1 MMNRVLCAL
10 LLLLSL
16 LPLRGFAGS
25 DPSVEE
31 VLTGANPSLTPQEQA
46 GLAYGEQ
53 SATTGTAPVAGAN
66 GFITFPYG
74 VNQISIV
81 CAPLH
86 VCDVALQPGE
96 QVNSVNVGDNVRW
109 SIEPALTGSGAEE
122 VQHVII
128 KPREVGLETSLVVA
142 TNRRA
147 YYLRLRSHKTR
158 YMPQV
163 AFSYPE
169 DSAMK
174 FDLLK
179 ARQQR
184 EVKEKTIPNTTDYLP
199 KLSFDYDVS
208 GQAAWKPVRVYNDGA
223 RTFIEMPPS
232 IAQTEA
238 PILLLVRK
246 EGGLFTEAEEVLV
259 NYSLQGSRYIVDT
272 IFEKAV
278 LVAGVGSN
286 QDRVTIQRR
295 K

>member
-1 MMNRVLCAL
+1 MRNIVLCL
-10 LLLLSL
+10 VLVL
-16 LPLRGFAGS
+16 LPLQTTAGS

-31 VLTGANPSLTPQEQA
+31 VLSGSNPALTPQEQA

-53 SATTGTAPVAGAN
+53 GTTSGSAPVAGAN

-96 QVNSVNVGDNVRW
+96 HVNSVNVGDNVRW

-174 FDLLK
+174 FEVLK

-184 EVKEKTIPNTTDYLP
+184 EIKEKTIPQTNDYLP
-199 KLSFDYDVS
+199 KLSFEYDVA
-208 GQAAWKPVRVYNDGA
+208 GHAAWKPVRVYNDGA
-223 RTFIEMPPS
+223 RTVIEMPPS

-238 PILLLVRK
+238 PILLIVRK
-246 EGGLFTEAEEVLV
+246 DGGLFTEAEEVMV
-259 NYSLQGSRYIVDT
+259 NYSLQGGRYIVDT
-272 IFEKAV
+272 VFEKAV

>member
-1 MMNRVLCAL
+1 MLNPVRCAL
-10 LLLLSL
+10 VIVLLF
-16 LPLRGFAGS
+16 PLRALAGS
-25 DPSVEE
+25 DPTVED
-31 VLTGANPSLTPQEQA
+31 VLTGANPALTPQEQA
-46 GLAYGEQ
+46 GLSYGEQ
-53 SATTGTAPVAGAN
+53 NATAGSAPVAGAH
-66 GFITFPYG
+66 GVITFPYG

-109 SIEPALTGSGAEE
+109 SIEPALTGSGADE

-128 KPREVGLETSLVVA
+128 KPREVGLDTSVVVA

-169 DSAMK
+169 DAAVK

-184 EVKEKTIPNTTDYLP
+184 EVKEKTIPQTTDYLP
-199 KLSFDYDVS
+199 KLSFEYDVS

-223 RTFIEMPPS
+223 RTVIEMPPS
-232 IAQTEA
+232 ITQIEA

-259 NYSLQGSRYIVDT
+259 NYSLQGHRYIVDT

-278 LVAGVGSN
+278 LVAGVGSH

-295 K
+295 H

>member
-1 MMNRVLCAL
+1 MMRNTVLCVVL
-10 LLLLSL
+10 VL
-16 LPLRGFAGS
+16 LPLRAFAVS

-31 VLTGANPSLTPQEQA
+31 VLTGSNPSLTPQEQA
-46 GLAYGEQ
+46 GLAYGEHG
-53 SATTGTAPVAGAN
+53 TTSGSAPVAGAN

-169 DSAMK
+169 DSAVK
-174 FDLLK
+174 FEILK

-184 EVKEKTIPNTTDYLP
+184 EIKEKTIPQTSDYLP
-199 KLSFDYDVS
+199 KLSFEYDVA

-223 RTFIEMPPS
+223 RTVIEMPPS

-238 PILLLVRK
+238 PILLIVRK
-246 EGGLFTEAEEVLV
+246 EGGLFTDAEEVMV
-259 NYSLQGSRYIVDT
+259 NYSLHDRRYIVDT
-272 IFEKAV
+272 VFEKAV

>member
-1 MMNRVLCAL
+1 
-10 LLLLSL
+10 S
-16 LPLRGFAGS
+16 
-25 DPSVEE
+25 
-31 VLTGANPSLTPQEQA
+31 
-46 GLAYGEQ
+46 YGEQ
-53 SATTGTAPVAGAN
+53 GTSAGSAPVAGAN

-96 QVNSVNVGDNVRW
+96 HVNSVNVGDNVRW
-109 SIEPALTGSGAEE
+109 SIEPALTGTGAEE

-128 KPREVGLETSLVVA
+128 KPREVGLDTSLVVA

-147 YYLRLRSHKTR
+147 YYLRLRSHRTR

-169 DSAMK
+169 DSAVK

-179 ARQQR
+179 ARQTR
-184 EVKEKTIPNTTDYLP
+184 EVKEKTIPQTSDYLP
-199 KLSFDYDVS
+199 KLSFEYDVA
-208 GQAAWKPVRVYNDGA
+208 GHAAWKPVRVYNDGA
-223 RTFIEMPPS
+223 RTVIEMPPS
-232 IAQTEA
+232 MAQTEA
-238 PILLLVRK
+238 PILLIVRK
-246 EGGLFTEAEEVLV
+246 DGGLFTEAEEVMV
-259 NYSLQGSRYIVDT
+259 NYSLQGGRYIVDT

-278 LVAGVGSN
+278 LVAGVGSH

>member
-1 MMNRVLCAL
+1 MRTIVLCL
-10 LLLLSL
+10 VLVL
-16 LPLRGFAGS
+16 LPLYATAGS
-25 DPSVEE
+25 DPSVED
-31 VLTGANPSLTPQEQA
+31 VLSGSNPALTPQEQA

-53 SATTGTAPVAGAN
+53 GTTAGSAPVAGAN

-122 VQHVII
+122 TQHVII

-169 DSAMK
+169 DSAVK
-174 FDLLK
+174 FEMLK

-184 EVKEKTIPNTTDYLP
+184 EIKEKTIPQTSDYLP
-199 KLSFDYDVS
+199 KLSFEYDVA

-223 RTFIEMPPS
+223 RTVIEMPPS

-238 PILLLVRK
+238 PILLIVRK
-246 EGGLFTEAEEVLV
+246 EGGLFTDAEEVLV
-259 NYSLQGSRYIVDT
+259 NYSLQDRRYIVDT
-272 IFEKAV
+272 VFEKAV
-278 LVAGVGSN
+278 LVAGVGSH
-286 QDRVTIQRR
+286 QDRVMIQRR

>member
-1 MMNRVLCAL
+1 MMRNTVLYVL
-10 LLLLSL
+10 LTLL
-16 LPLRGFAGS
+16 LPLSATAGS
-25 DPSVEE
+25 DPSVED
-31 VLTGANPSLTPQEQA
+31 VLTGSNPSLTPQEQA
-46 GLAYGEQ
+46 GLAQGEQ
-53 SATTGTAPVAGAN
+53 GTISASAPVAGAN

-96 QVNSVNVGDNVRW
+96 HVNSVNVGDNVRW

-163 AFSYPE
+163 AFSYHE
-169 DSAMK
+169 DSAVK
-174 FDLLK
+174 FEMLK

-184 EVKEKTIPNTTDYLP
+184 EIKEKTIPQTSDYLP
-199 KLSFDYDVS
+199 KLSFEYDVA
-208 GQAAWKPVRVYNDGA
+208 GHAAWKPVRVYNDGA
-223 RTFIEMPPS
+223 RTVIEMPPS

-238 PILLLVRK
+238 PILLIVRK
-246 EGGLFTEAEEVLV
+246 EGGLFTDAEEVMV
-259 NYSLQGSRYIVDT
+259 NYSLQDRRYIVDT
-272 IFEKAV
+272 VFEKAV
-278 LVAGVGSN
+278 LVAGVGSH

>member
-1 MMNRVLCAL
+1 MRTIVLCL
-10 LLLLSL
+10 VLVL
-16 LPLRGFAGS
+16 LPLYATAGS

-31 VLTGANPSLTPQEQA
+31 VLTGANPALTPQEQA
-46 GLAYGEQ
+46 GLTYGEQ
-53 SATTGTAPVAGAN
+53 GTTSASAPVAGAN

-169 DSAMK
+169 DSAVK
-174 FDLLK
+174 FEVLK

-184 EVKEKTIPNTTDYLP
+184 EIKEKTIPQTSDYLP
-199 KLSFDYDVS
+199 KLSFEYDVS

-223 RTFIEMPPS
+223 RTVIEMPPS

-259 NYSLQGSRYIVDT
+259 NYSLQGHRYIVDT

-295 K
+295 H

>member
-1 MMNRVLCAL
+1 MRNTILCAVL
-10 LLLLSL
+10 TLL
-16 LPLRGFAGS
+16 LPLSALAHG
-25 DPSVEE
+25 DDD
-31 VLTGANPSLTPQEQA
+31 VLTGSNPALTPQEQT
-46 GLAYGEQ
+46 GLAHSEQ
-53 SATTGTAPVAGAN
+53 EMMLGSAPIGGTN
-66 GFITFPYG
+66 GFLTFPYG
-74 VNQISIV
+74 TNQVSIV
-81 CAPLH
+81 CAPFH

-96 QVNSVNVGDNVRW
+96 QINSVNVGDSVRW

-142 TNRRA
+142 TTRRA

-169 DSAMK
+169 DSAAK
-174 FDLLK
+174 FTHMNT
-179 ARQQR
+179 RQQR
-184 EVKEKTIPNTTDYLP
+184 EIKEKTIPHTTDYLP
-199 KLSFDYDVS
+199 KLSFDYDVE

-223 RTFIEMPPS
+223 RTVIEMPPS

-238 PILLLVRK
+238 PILLIVRK
-246 EGGLFTEAEEVLV
+246 EGGLFTEAEEVMV
-259 NYSLQGSRYIVDT
+259 NYQLQGSRYVVDT
-272 IFEKAV
+272 VFQKAV

>member
-1 MMNRVLCAL
+1 MRTIVPCLMLTL
-10 LLLLSL
+10 L
-16 LPLRGFAGS
+16 LPLSVRAVS
-25 DPSVEE
+25 APSVEE
-31 VLTGANPSLTPQEQA
+31 VLTGSNPALTPQEQA
-46 GLAYGEQ
+46 GLTYGEQ
-53 SATTGTAPVAGAN
+53 GTATGSAPVAGAN

-169 DSAMK
+169 DSAVK
-174 FDLLK
+174 FEMLK

-184 EVKEKTIPNTTDYLP
+184 EIKEKTIPQTSDYLP
-199 KLSFDYDVS
+199 KLSFEYDVAGHAS
-208 GQAAWKPVRVYNDGA
+208 WKPVRVYNDGA
-223 RTFIEMPPS
+223 RTIIEMPPS

-238 PILLLVRK
+238 PILLIVRK
-246 EGGLFTEAEEVLV
+246 EGGLFTDAEEVMV
-259 NYSLQGSRYIVDT
+259 NYSLRDRRYIVDT
-272 IFEKAV
+272 VFEKAV

>member
-16 LPLRGFAGS
+16 LPFRVLAAS
-25 DPSVEE
+25 DPTVED
-31 VLTGANPSLTPQEQA
+31 VLTGANPSLTPQEQV
-46 GLAYGEQ
+46 GLTYGEQ
-53 SATTGTAPVAGAN
+53 NATTGSAPVAGAN
-66 GFITFPYG
+66 GLITFPYG

-109 SIEPALTGSGAEE
+109 SIEPALTGSGTDE

-128 KPREVGLETSLVVA
+128 KPREVGLDTSLVVA

-169 DSAMK
+169 DAAVK
-174 FDLLK
+174 FDLLR

-184 EVKEKTIPNTTDYLP
+184 EVREKTIPQTTDYLP
-199 KLSFDYDVS
+199 KLSFEYDVS

-223 RTFIEMPPS
+223 RTVIEMPPS
-232 IAQTEA
+232 ITQTEA

-246 EGGLFTEAEEVLV
+246 DGGLFTEAEEVLV
-259 NYSLQGSRYIVDT
+259 NYSLQGHRYIVDT

-278 LVAGVGSN
+278 LVAGVGSH

-295 K
+295 H

>member
-1 MMNRVLCAL
+1 MKNVVLCTL

-16 LPLRGFAGS
+16 LPLRVFAGS

-31 VLTGANPSLTPQEQA
+31 VLSGSSPSLTPQEQV
-46 GLAYGEQ
+46 GLSYGEQ
-53 SATTGTAPVAGAN
+53 SATTGTAPLAGAN
-66 GFITFPYG
+66 GVIIFPYG

-223 RTFIEMPPS
+223 RTVIEMPPS

>member
-1 MMNRVLCAL
+1 MRTTILCAVLTL
-10 LLLLSL
+10 LGPLSAL
-16 LPLRGFAGS
+16 ALG
-25 DPSVEE
+25 DPIADE
-31 VLTGANPSLTPQEQA
+31 VLTGSNPSLTPQEQA
-46 GLAYGEQ
+46 GLSYGEQ
-53 SATTGTAPVAGAN
+53 GAAVGSGPVAGAN

-96 QVNSVNVGDNVRW
+96 HVNSVNVGDNVRW
-109 SIEPALTGSGAEE
+109 SIEPALTGSGAGET
-122 VQHVII
+122 QHVII

-147 YYLRLRSHKTR
+147 YYLRLRSHRTR

-174 FDLLK
+174 FDILK

-199 KLSFDYDVS
+199 KLSFEYDVS
-208 GQAAWKPVRVYNDGA
+208 GQATWKPVRIYNDGA
-223 RTFIEMPPS
+223 RTVIEMPPS
-232 IAQTEA
+232 MAQTEA
-238 PILLLVRK
+238 PILLIVRK
-246 EGGLFTEAEEVLV
+246 EGGLFTDAEEVMV

-272 IFEKAV
+272 VFEKAV

>member
-1 MMNRVLCAL
+1 MMNIMICAL
-10 LLLLSL
+10 LVLW
-16 LPLRGFAGS
+16 LPLRAWAGS
-25 DPSVEE
+25 DPSVDE

-46 GLAYGEQ
+46 GLTYGEQ
-53 SATTGTAPVAGAN
+53 SATTGTAPVAGAH
-66 GFITFPYG
+66 GVITFPYG

-109 SIEPALTGSGAEE
+109 SIEPALTGSGADE

-128 KPREVGLETSLVVA
+128 KPREVGLDTSLVVA

-169 DSAMK
+169 DAAVK

-184 EVKEKTIPNTTDYLP
+184 EVKEKTIPQTTDYLP

-223 RTFIEMPPS
+223 RTVIEMPPS
-232 IAQTEA
+232 ITQTEA

-259 NYSLQGSRYIVDT
+259 NYSLQGHRYIVDT

-278 LVAGVGSN
+278 LVAGVGSH

-295 K
+295 H

>member
-1 MMNRVLCAL
+1 MLNTILCAVFTL
-10 LLLLSL
+10 L
-16 LPLRGFAGS
+16 LPLSALAHG
-25 DPSVEE
+25 DDD
-31 VLTGANPSLTPQEQA
+31 VLTGLNPALTPQEQT
-46 GLAYGEQ
+46 GLAHSEQ
-53 SATTGTAPVAGAN
+53 EMALGSAPIGGTN

-74 VNQISIV
+74 TNQVSIV
-81 CAPLH
+81 CAPFH

-96 QVNSVNVGDNVRW
+96 QINSVNVGDSVRW

-142 TNRRA
+142 TTRRA

-169 DSAMK
+169 DSAAK
-174 FDLLK
+174 FTHLRT
-179 ARQQR
+179 RQQR
-184 EVKEKTIPNTTDYLP
+184 DIKEKTIPHTTDYLP
-199 KLSFDYDVS
+199 KLSFDYDVE

-223 RTFIEMPPS
+223 RTVIEMPPS
-232 IAQTEA
+232 MTQTEA
-238 PILLLVRK
+238 PILLIVRK
-246 EGGLFTEAEEVLV
+246 EGGLFTEAEEVMV
-259 NYSLQGSRYIVDT
+259 NYQLQGSRYVVDT
-272 IFEKAV
+272 VFQKAV

>member
-1 MMNRVLCAL
+1 MRTIVLCL
-10 LLLLSL
+10 VLVL
-16 LPLRGFAGS
+16 LPLRATAGS

-31 VLTGANPSLTPQEQA
+31 VLSGSNPALTPQEQA
-46 GLAYGEQ
+46 GLSYGEQ
-53 SATTGTAPVAGAN
+53 SATSGSAPVAGAN

-96 QVNSVNVGDNVRW
+96 QVNSVNVGDDVRW
-109 SIEPALTGSGAEE
+109 SIEPVLTGSGVEE
-122 VQHVII
+122 TQHVII

-147 YYLRLRSHKTR
+147 YYLRLRSHRTR

-169 DSAMK
+169 DSAVK
-174 FDLLK
+174 FEVLK

-184 EVKEKTIPNTTDYLP
+184 EIKEKTIPQTSDYLP
-199 KLSFDYDVS
+199 KLSFEYDVA
-208 GQAAWKPVRVYNDGA
+208 GQASWKPVRVYNDGA
-223 RTFIEMPPS
+223 RTVIEMPPS

-238 PILLLVRK
+238 PILLIVRK
-246 EGGLFTEAEEVLV
+246 EGGLFTDAEEVMV
-259 NYSLQGSRYIVDT
+259 NYSLQDRRYIVDT
-272 IFEKAV
+272 VFEKAV

>member
-1 MMNRVLCAL
+1 MMRNTVLCL
-10 LLLLSL
+10 VLVL
-16 LPLRGFAGS
+16 LPLSATAGS

-31 VLTGANPSLTPQEQA
+31 VLTGSNPSLTPQEQA
-46 GLAYGEQ
+46 GLAHVEQ
-53 SATTGTAPVAGAN
+53 GTIAGSAPVAGAN

-169 DSAMK
+169 DSAVK
-174 FDLLK
+174 FEMLK

-184 EVKEKTIPNTTDYLP
+184 EIKEKTIPHTSDYLP
-199 KLSFDYDVS
+199 KLSFEYDVT

-223 RTFIEMPPS
+223 RTVIEMPPS

-238 PILLLVRK
+238 PILLIVRK
-246 EGGLFTEAEEVLV
+246 EAGLFTDAEEVMV
-259 NYSLQGSRYIVDT
+259 NYSLQDRRYIVDT
-272 IFEKAV
+272 VFEKAV
-278 LVAGVGSN
+278 LVAGVGSH

>member
-1 MMNRVLCAL
+1 MRHSVLCAVFVVW
-10 LLLLSL
+10 
-16 LPLRGFAGS
+16 LPLRAVAGS

-31 VLTGANPSLTPQEQA
+31 VLTGSNPSLTPQEQV
-46 GLAYGEQ
+46 GLTYGEQ
-53 SATTGTAPVAGAN
+53 GTTSASTPVAGAN

-169 DSAMK
+169 DSAVK
-174 FDLLK
+174 FEVLN
-179 ARQQR
+179 ARRQR
-184 EVKEKTIPNTTDYLP
+184 EVTEKTIPQTHDYLP
-199 KLSFDYDVS
+199 KLSFEYDVS

-223 RTFIEMPPS
+223 RTVIEMPPS
-232 IAQTEA
+232 ITQTEA

-259 NYSLQGSRYIVDT
+259 NYSLQGHRYIVDT

>member
-1 MMNRVLCAL
+1 MRTIVLCL
-10 LLLLSL
+10 VLVL
-16 LPLRGFAGS
+16 LPLHARAGS
-25 DPSVEE
+25 DPGVEE
-31 VLTGANPSLTPQEQA
+31 VLTGSNPALTPQEQA
-46 GLAYGEQ
+46 GLTYGEQ
-53 SATTGTAPVAGAN
+53 SATSGSAPVAGAN
-66 GFITFPYG
+66 GVITFPYG

-109 SIEPALTGSGAEE
+109 SIEPALTGSGADE

-128 KPREVGLETSLVVA
+128 KPREVGLDTSLVVA

-147 YYLRLRSHKTR
+147 YYLRLRSHKIR

-169 DSAMK
+169 DAAVK

-199 KLSFDYDVS
+199 KLSFEYDVS

-223 RTFIEMPPS
+223 RTVIEMPPS
-232 IAQTEA
+232 ITQTEA

-259 NYSLQGSRYIVDT
+259 NYSLQGHRYIVDT

-278 LVAGVGSN
+278 LVAGVGSH

-295 K
+295 H

>member
-1 MMNRVLCAL
+1 MLNAVLCVVL
-10 LLLLSL
+10 LLLI
-16 LPLRGFAGS
+16 PLRALAGS
-25 DPSVEE
+25 DPSVED
-31 VLTGANPSLTPQEQA
+31 VLTGSNPSLTPQEQV
-46 GLAYGEQ
+46 GLSYGEHNTA
-53 SATTGTAPVAGAN
+53 SGSAPVAGAN

-147 YYLRLRSHKTR
+147 YYLRLRSHRTR

-169 DSAMK
+169 DAAVK
-174 FDLLK
+174 FDLLN
-179 ARQQR
+179 ARRQR
-184 EVKEKTIPNTTDYLP
+184 EVKEKTIPQTHDYLP
-199 KLSFDYDVS
+199 KLSFEYDVS

-223 RTFIEMPPS
+223 RTVIEMPPS

-278 LVAGVGSN
+278 LVAGVGSH

>member
-1 MMNRVLCAL
+1 MMKRVLCMVL
-10 LLLLSL
+10 VLLSL
-16 LPLRGFAGS
+16 LPLRVLAAS
-25 DPSVEE
+25 DPSVDD

-46 GLAYGEQ
+46 GLTYGEQ
-53 SATTGTAPVAGAN
+53 NATAGSAPVAGAN
-66 GFITFPYG
+66 GLITFPYG

-128 KPREVGLETSLVVA
+128 KPREVGLDTSLVVA

-169 DSAMK
+169 DAAVK

-184 EVKEKTIPNTTDYLP
+184 EVKEKTIPQTTDYLP

-223 RTFIEMPPS
+223 RTVIEMPPS
-232 IAQTEA
+232 ITQTEA

-246 EGGLFTEAEEVLV
+246 DGGLFSEAEEVLV
-259 NYSLQGSRYIVDT
+259 NYSLQGHRYIVDT

-278 LVAGVGSN
+278 LVAGVGSH
-286 QDRVTIQRR
+286 QDRVMIQRR

>member
-1 MMNRVLCAL
+1 MRHSVLCAVFVVW
-10 LLLLSL
+10 
-16 LPLRGFAGS
+16 LPLRAVAGS

-31 VLTGANPSLTPQEQA
+31 VLTGSNPSLTPQEQA
-46 GLAYGEQ
+46 GLSYGER

-147 YYLRLRSHKTR
+147 YYLRLRSHRTR

-169 DSAMK
+169 DAAVK

-184 EVKEKTIPNTTDYLP
+184 EIKEKTIPQTSDYLP
-199 KLSFDYDVS
+199 KLSFAYEVS

-223 RTFIEMPPS
+223 RTVIEMPPS

-246 EGGLFTEAEEVLV
+246 EGGLFTEAEEVMV

>member
-10 LLLLSL
+10 LLLLVL
-16 LPLRGFAGS
+16 LPLRVLAGN
-25 DPSVEE
+25 DPSVDD

-46 GLAYGEQ
+46 GLTYGEQ
-53 SATTGTAPVAGAN
+53 SATSGSAPVAGAN
-66 GFITFPYG
+66 GLITFPYG

-109 SIEPALTGSGAEE
+109 SIEPALTGSGADE

-128 KPREVGLETSLVVA
+128 KPREVGLDTSLVVA

-169 DSAMK
+169 DAAVK

-184 EVKEKTIPNTTDYLP
+184 EVKEKTIPQTTDYLP
-199 KLSFDYDVS
+199 KLSFEYDVS

-223 RTFIEMPPS
+223 RTVIEMPS
-232 IAQTEA
+232 TITQTEA

-259 NYSLQGSRYIVDT
+259 NYSLQGHRYIVDT

-278 LVAGVGSN
+278 LVAGVGSH

-295 K
+295 H

>member
-1 MMNRVLCAL
+1 MRTIVLCQVL
-10 LLLLSL
+10 VL
-16 LPLRGFAGS
+16 LPLYATAGS

-31 VLTGANPSLTPQEQA
+31 VLTGANPALTPQEQA
-46 GLAYGEQ
+46 GLTYGEQ
-53 SATTGTAPVAGAN
+53 GTTSASAPVAGAN
-66 GFITFPYG
+66 GVITFHYG

-223 RTFIEMPPS
+223 RTVIEMPPS

-259 NYSLQGSRYIVDT
+259 NYSLQGHRYIVDT

>member
-1 MMNRVLCAL
+1 MLNTILCAVL
-10 LLLLSL
+10 TLL
-16 LPLRGFAGS
+16 LPLSALAHG
-25 DPSVEE
+25 DDD
-31 VLTGANPSLTPQEQA
+31 VLTGSNPALTPQEQT
-46 GLAYGEQ
+46 GLAHSEQ
-53 SATTGTAPVAGAN
+53 EMILGSAPIGGTN

-74 VNQISIV
+74 TNQVSIV
-81 CAPLH
+81 CAPFH

-96 QVNSVNVGDNVRW
+96 QINSVNVGDSVRW

-142 TNRRA
+142 TTRRA

-163 AFSYPE
+163 AFSYPD
-169 DSAMK
+169 DSAAK
-174 FDLLK
+174 FTHLK
-179 ARQQR
+179 TRQQR
-184 EVKEKTIPNTTDYLP
+184 DLKEKTIPHTTDYLP
-199 KLSFDYDVS
+199 KLSFDYDVE

-223 RTFIEMPPS
+223 RTVIEMPS
-232 IAQTEA
+232 SMTQAEA
-238 PILLLVRK
+238 PILLIVRK
-246 EGGLFTEAEEVLV
+246 EGGLFSEAEEVMV
-259 NYSLQGSRYIVDT
+259 NYQLQGSRYVVDT
-272 IFEKAV
+272 VFRKAV

>member
-1 MMNRVLCAL
+1 MMTRVLCA
-10 LLLLSL
+10 
-16 LPLRGFAGS
+16 
-25 DPSVEE
+25 
-31 VLTGANPSLTPQEQA
+31 VLTLLCPLNASALGDPIADDILTGPNPSLTPQEQA
-46 GLAYGEQ
+46 GLSYGEQ
-53 SATTGTAPVAGAN
+53 GTSAGSAPVAGAN

-96 QVNSVNVGDNVRW
+96 HVNSVNVGDNVRW
-109 SIEPALTGSGAEE
+109 SIEPALTGTGAEE

-128 KPREVGLETSLVVA
+128 KPREVGLDTSLVVA

-147 YYLRLRSHKTR
+147 YYLRLRSHRTR

-169 DSAMK
+169 DSAVK

-179 ARQQR
+179 ARQTR
-184 EVKEKTIPNTTDYLP
+184 EVKEKTIPQTSDYLP
-199 KLSFDYDVS
+199 KLSFEYDVA
-208 GQAAWKPVRVYNDGA
+208 GHAAWKPVRVYNDGA
-223 RTFIEMPPS
+223 RTVIEMPPS
-232 IAQTEA
+232 MAQTEA
-238 PILLLVRK
+238 PILLIVRK
-246 EGGLFTEAEEVLV
+246 DGGLFTEAEEVMV
-259 NYSLQGSRYIVDT
+259 NYSLQGGRYIVDT

-278 LVAGVGSN
+278 LVAGVGSH

>member
-1 MMNRVLCAL
+1 MRWFILCAVL
-10 LLLLSL
+10 VL
-16 LPLRGFAGS
+16 LPLRAVAVG
-25 DPSVEE
+25 DSVAEE
-31 VLTGANPSLTPQEQA
+31 VLSGSNPILTPQEQT
-46 GLAYGEQ
+46 GLAFGEHDTA
-53 SATTGTAPVAGAN
+53 SGSAPVAGPN
-66 GFITFPYG
+66 GFIKFPYG

-109 SIEPALTGSGAEE
+109 SIEPALTGNGADE

-169 DSAMK
+169 DSEVK
-174 FDLLK
+174 FNILK

-184 EVKEKTIPNTTDYLP
+184 DLKEKTIPHTSDYLP
-199 KLSFDYDVS
+199 KLSFEYDVA
-208 GQAAWKPVRVYNDGA
+208 GQATWKPVRVYNDGT
-223 RTFIEMPPS
+223 RTVIEMPPS
-232 IAQTEA
+232 ITQTEA
-238 PILLLVRK
+238 PILLIVRK
-246 EGGLFTEAEEVLV
+246 EGGLFTDAEEVMV

-272 IFEKAV
+272 VFEKAV
-278 LVAGVGSN
+278 LVTGVGSH

>member
-1 MMNRVLCAL
+1 MRNIVLCL
-10 LLLLSL
+10 VLVL
-16 LPLRGFAGS
+16 LPFHATAGS

-31 VLTGANPSLTPQEQA
+31 VLTGSNPALTPQEQA

-53 SATTGTAPVAGAN
+53 GTTSGSAPVAGAN

-109 SIEPALTGSGAEE
+109 SIEPALTGSGVEE
-122 VQHVII
+122 TQHVII

-169 DSAMK
+169 DSAVK
-174 FDLLK
+174 FEVLK

-184 EVKEKTIPNTTDYLP
+184 EIKEKTIPQTSDYLP
-199 KLSFDYDVS
+199 KLSFEYDVA

-223 RTFIEMPPS
+223 RTVIEMPPS

-238 PILLLVRK
+238 PILLIVRK
-246 EGGLFTEAEEVLV
+246 EGGLFTDAEEVMV
-259 NYSLQGSRYIVDT
+259 NYSLQDRRYIVDT
-272 IFEKAV
+272 VFEKAV

>member
-10 LLLLSL
+10 LLLLAL
-16 LPLRGFAGS
+16 LPLPVFAGS
-25 DPSVEE
+25 DLSVDD
-31 VLTGANPSLTPQEQA
+31 VLSGANPSLTPQEQA
-46 GLAYGEQ
+46 GLTYGEQ
-53 SATTGTAPVAGAN
+53 GAASGSAPVAGAH
-66 GFITFPYG
+66 GVITFPYG

-128 KPREVGLETSLVVA
+128 KPREVGLDTSLVVA

-169 DSAMK
+169 DAAVK

-184 EVKEKTIPNTTDYLP
+184 EVNEKTIPQTTDYLP
-199 KLSFDYDVS
+199 KLSFEYDVS

-223 RTFIEMPPS
+223 RTVIEMPPTMT
-232 IAQTEA
+232 QTEA

-259 NYSLQGSRYIVDT
+259 NYSLQGHRYIVDT

-278 LVAGVGSN
+278 LVAGVGSH

-295 K
+295 H

>member
-1 MMNRVLCAL
+1 MRTIVLCL
-10 LLLLSL
+10 VLVL
-16 LPLRGFAGS
+16 LPLYATAGS

-31 VLTGANPSLTPQEQA
+31 VLTGANPALTPQEQA
-46 GLAYGEQ
+46 GLTYGEQ
-53 SATTGTAPVAGAN
+53 GTTSASAPVAGAN

-109 SIEPALTGSGAEE
+109 SIEPALTGSGADE

-147 YYLRLRSHKTR
+147 YYLRLRSHRTR

-169 DSAMK
+169 DSAVK

-184 EVKEKTIPNTTDYLP
+184 EIKEKTIPQTHDYLP

-223 RTFIEMPPS
+223 RTVIEMPPS

-259 NYSLQGSRYIVDT
+259 NYSLQGHRYIVDT

>member
-1 MMNRVLCAL
+1 MRTTILSVLL
-10 LLLLSL
+10 VLL
-16 LPLRGFAGS
+16 LPLRAVAQGDAS
-25 DPSVEE
+25 LDA
-31 VLTGANPSLTPQEQA
+31 VLSGDDPSLTPQEQA
-46 GLAYGEQ
+46 GLSYGEHG
-53 SATTGTAPVAGAN
+53 AAGGTAPVGGAN

-96 QVNSVNVGDNVRW
+96 HVNSVNVGDNVRW
-109 SIEPALTGSGAEE
+109 SIEPAMTGSGAEE

-128 KPREVGLETSLVVA
+128 KPREVGLDTSLVVA
-142 TNRRA
+142 TDRRA
-147 YYLRLRSHKTR
+147 YYLRLRSHRTR

-169 DSAMK
+169 DSAK
-174 FDLLK
+174 RFDKLK
-179 ARQQR
+179 THEQHERR
-184 EVKEKTIPNTTDYLP
+184 EHTIPQTTDYLP
-199 KLSFDYDVS
+199 KLSFEYDVS

-223 RTFIEMPPS
+223 RTVIEMPPS
-232 IAQTEA
+232 LAQTEA

-246 EGGLFTEAEEVLV
+246 EGGLFTTAEEVMV

-272 IFEKAV
+272 LFEKAV

>member
-1 MMNRVLCAL
+1 MKRVLCMVL
-10 LLLLSL
+10 VLLSL
-16 LPLRGFAGS
+16 LPLRVLAAS
-25 DPSVEE
+25 DPSVDD

-46 GLAYGEQ
+46 GLTYGEQ
-53 SATTGTAPVAGAN
+53 NATAGSAPVAGAN
-66 GFITFPYG
+66 GLITFPYG

-128 KPREVGLETSLVVA
+128 KPREVGLDTSLVVA

-169 DSAMK
+169 DAAVK

-184 EVKEKTIPNTTDYLP
+184 EVKEKTIPQTTDYLP

-223 RTFIEMPPS
+223 RTVIEMPPS
-232 IAQTEA
+232 ITQTEA

-246 EGGLFTEAEEVLV
+246 DGGLFSEAEEVLV
-259 NYSLQGSRYIVDT
+259 NYSLQGHRYIVDT

-278 LVAGVGSN
+278 LVAGVGSH
-286 QDRVTIQRR
+286 QDRVMIQRR

>member
-1 MMNRVLCAL
+1 MRNIVLCLVL
-10 LLLLSL
+10 LL
-16 LPLRGFAGS
+16 LPLRATAGS

-31 VLTGANPSLTPQEQA
+31 VLSGSNPALTPQEQA
-46 GLAYGEQ
+46 GLSYGEQ
-53 SATTGTAPVAGAN
+53 SATSGSAPVAGAN

-96 QVNSVNVGDNVRW
+96 HVNSVNVGDNVRW

-169 DSAMK
+169 DSAVK
-174 FDLLK
+174 FEMLK

-184 EVKEKTIPNTTDYLP
+184 EIKEKTIPQTSDYLP
-199 KLSFDYDVS
+199 KLSFEYDVA

-223 RTFIEMPPS
+223 RTVIEMPLS

-238 PILLLVRK
+238 PILLIVRK
-246 EGGLFTEAEEVLV
+246 EGGLFTDAEEVMV
-259 NYSLQGSRYIVDT
+259 NYSLQDRRYIVDT
-272 IFEKAV
+272 VFEKAV

-286 QDRVTIQRR
+286 QDRVMIQRR

>member
-1 MMNRVLCAL
+1 MNNPVLCAVL
-10 LLLLSL
+10 VLL
-16 LPLRGFAGS
+16 LPLPATAGS
-25 DPSVEE
+25 DPSVED
-31 VLTGANPSLTPQEQA
+31 VLSGSNPLLTPQEQT

-53 SATTGTAPVAGAN
+53 GAAVGSAPVAGAN

-109 SIEPALTGSGAEE
+109 SIEPALTGTGAEE

-169 DSAMK
+169 DSAVK

-184 EVKEKTIPNTTDYLP
+184 EVKEKTIPQTSDYLP
-199 KLSFDYDVS
+199 KLSFEYDVS

-223 RTFIEMPPS
+223 RTVIEMPPS

-246 EGGLFTEAEEVLV
+246 EGGLFTDAEEVMV

-278 LVAGVGSN
+278 LVAGVGSHQN
-286 QDRVTIQRR
+286 RVTIQRR

>member
-1 MMNRVLCAL
+1 MMRNTVLCL
-10 LLLLSL
+10 VLVL
-16 LPLRGFAGS
+16 LPLSATAGS

-31 VLTGANPSLTPQEQA
+31 VLTGSNPSLTPQEQA
-46 GLAYGEQ
+46 GLAHVEQ
-53 SATTGTAPVAGAN
+53 GTTSGSAPVAGAN

-96 QVNSVNVGDNVRW
+96 HVNSVNVGDSVRW

-169 DSAMK
+169 DSAVK
-174 FDLLK
+174 FEMLK

-184 EVKEKTIPNTTDYLP
+184 EIKEKTIPQTSDYLP
-199 KLSFDYDVS
+199 KLSFEYDVA
-208 GQAAWKPVRVYNDGA
+208 GHAAWKPVRVYNDGA
-223 RTFIEMPPS
+223 RTVIEMPPS

-238 PILLLVRK
+238 PILLIVRK
-246 EGGLFTEAEEVLV
+246 EGGLFTDAEEVMV
-259 NYSLQGSRYIVDT
+259 NYSLQDRRYIVDT
-272 IFEKAV
+272 VFEKAV

>member
-16 LPLRGFAGS
+16 LPLRVLAGS
-25 DPSVEE
+25 DPSIED

-46 GLAYGEQ
+46 GLTYGEQ
-53 SATTGTAPVAGAN
+53 SATAGTAPVAGAN
-66 GFITFPYG
+66 GVITFPYG

-109 SIEPALTGSGAEE
+109 SIEPALTGSGADE

-128 KPREVGLETSLVVA
+128 KPREVGLDTSLVVA

-169 DSAMK
+169 DAAVK

-184 EVKEKTIPNTTDYLP
+184 EVKEKTIPQTTDYLP
-199 KLSFDYDVS
+199 KLSFEYDVS

-223 RTFIEMPPS
+223 RTVIEMPPS
-232 IAQTEA
+232 ITQTEA

-259 NYSLQGSRYIVDT
+259 NYSLQGHRYIVDT

-278 LVAGVGSN
+278 LVAGVGSH

-295 K
+295 H